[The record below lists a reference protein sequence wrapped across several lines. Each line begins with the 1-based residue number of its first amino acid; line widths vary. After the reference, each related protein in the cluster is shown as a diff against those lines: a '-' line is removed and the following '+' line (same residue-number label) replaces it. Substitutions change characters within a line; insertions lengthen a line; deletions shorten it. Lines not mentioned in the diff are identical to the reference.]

1 MIDADHIHYGRW
13 GDTVKLFPPMVD
25 EDEWLTSG
33 CYTFPMV
40 FPQVS
45 RSRVWLSLF
54 QGRIISSILFR
65 SMFFEHAA
73 QNFDN

>member
-1 MIDADHIHYGRW
+1 MIDTDHPHYARW
-13 GDTVKLFPPMVD
+13 GDTVKLFPPLVD

-40 FPQVS
+40 SSQVS

-54 QGRIISSILFR
+54 QGTKHQPYFISQHVL
-65 SMFFEHAA
+65 HAA

>member
-1 MIDADHIHYGRW
+1 ML
-13 GDTVKLFPPMVD
+13 DTSKVVN

-45 RSRVWLSLF
+45 RSRVLLSLF
-54 QGRIISSILFR
+54 EGTKHQPYFISQYVS
-65 SMFFEHAA
+65 
-73 QNFDN
+73 